1 MSVAFRG
8 GSIVTKDGVVSA
20 DLLVDGGKIAEIGSG
35 LSADEVIDISGL
47 VVFPG
52 FVDLHAHLRE
62 PGRED

>member
-20 DLLVDGGKIAEIGSG
+20 DLLVDGGKIAEIGAG

-52 FVDLHAHLRE
+52 FVDLHEIGRAHV
-62 PGRED
+62 